1 MNIYHYHPETG
12 EYLGSSSAETDP
24 LDPSRVL
31 VPAFATTT
39 EPPAVEEGFSRVFAD
54 GEWTQ
59 IADHRGE
66 TWWHADGKPV
76 EIDFL
81 GDPVERDLLDA
92 EPEIEPEPPTLA
104 DYENAIQGLVDT
116 TATEKMFRDGV
127 TLASYVASTNPQW
140 AAEAQTFV
148 AWRDAV
154 WAYSYAE
161 LAKVQA
167 GEREQ
172 PTPEEFLEELPAI
185 AWPD

>member
-1 MNIYHYHPETG
+1 MTLGAALGWKFDNAPGISTVDGVLTAWPEDSLGPAPTEAEQAAIMA
-12 EYLGSSSAETDP
+12 EYG
-24 LDPSRVL
+24 
-31 VPAFATTT
+31 AFLST
-39 EPPAVEEGFSRVFAD
+39 
-54 GEWTQ
+54 
-59 IADHRGE
+59 
-66 TWWHADGKPV
+66 
-76 EIDFL
+76 
-81 GDPVERDLLDA
+81 
-92 EPEIEPEPPTLA
+92 PTLA

-140 AAEAQTFV
+140 AAEAQAFV

-172 PTPEEFLEELPAI
+172 PSPADFLTELPAI
-185 AWPD
+185 VWPD